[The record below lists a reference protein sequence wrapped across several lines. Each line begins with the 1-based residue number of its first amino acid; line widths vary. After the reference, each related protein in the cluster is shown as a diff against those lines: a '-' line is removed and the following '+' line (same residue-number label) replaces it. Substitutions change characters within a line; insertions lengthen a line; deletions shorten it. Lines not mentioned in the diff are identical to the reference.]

1 MFGDKY
7 EIQTISSLLKSM
19 KAVRDIFPL
28 RLGSNFLIMSWSYSK
43 VKLSFSSTA
52 KFLRSF

>member
-19 KAVRDIFPL
+19 KAVSDIFPL
-28 RLGSNFLIMSWSYSK
+28 RLRSNFLIMSCSYSK